1 VEQLSGHNV
10 SDVIACA
17 VQAQASGLSVVP
29 PAQDGTKRPISA
41 WRRYMSEAASLDQ
54 VLSWYDA
61 AESPTGLGLVT
72 GSVSGGLE
80 LLEFEGRARPE
91 VQLFM
96 AGAAELGLSEVVD
109 RIRFG
114 YCEFTPAGGVHLLYR
129 CEKPVTTKLARDEA
143 GEVLVET
150 KGEGGYVIVAP
161 SFGAVHPSGKP
172 WCRHRGGFDTIATI
186 ATEEREELHRLC
198 RSFDRYPKTARAL
211 GSQSTPGHRPGDEW
225 AADTSWSQIL
235 EPKGWQPLYTAG
247 DGNQHWR
254 RPGKDRGT
262 SATVSENGTG
272 VLYVF
277 SSSAPPFEPDQCYT
291 KFGALA
297 VLEHGGDMVATAR
310 ELGRRG
316 FGHQEPEPDDD
327 EAPPRPLQTLRG
339 LLDADEPE
347 YDWLVPNLLERTDRL
362 MVTGAWGYGKST
374 FLRQLGVGV
383 ALGLNTLSTNPL
395 ERHHRPWTVLL
406 IDLENSQRQLR
417 REFRKLLRAV
427 DEHNLGGVL
436 ERFYVESRPEGLV
449 LDSPKDREGDR
460 RWLIDAIAVSGADVL
475 IIGPLYKM
483 IDGDPNEEIPNRNLA
498 KWMDRLRREY
508 DLTILI
514 EAHTTHRE
522 QRPSGWSGWRRW
534 PEFGVHLR
542 ENGSLDHWRGQ
553 REERQWPLL
562 LVKGVPGD
570 WLWKTGSG
578 TTLTPPSDPH
588 EDLIVLCKVEVLR
601 HLNKATRALTAN
613 ELVAL
618 LGRRR
623 SSVWAAIARLQQDGA
638 LDVTTVELLRSNGR
652 PYSTEAFTTS
662 STWRAEQSRSQVP
675 HPLGGHDPGTT
686 LFAVDPE
693 TADELDAARD
703 RHPSNGDFE

>member
-1 VEQLSGHNV
+1 
-10 SDVIACA
+10 
-17 VQAQASGLSVVP
+17 
-29 PAQDGTKRPISA
+29 
-41 WRRYMSEAASLDQ
+41 MSEAASLDQ

-61 AESPTGLGLVT
+61 AESPTGLGLVC

-109 RIRFG
+109 KIRFG

-129 CEKPVTTKLARDEA
+129 CETPVTTKLARDEA

-186 ATEEREELHRLC
+186 TSEEREEIHRLC
-198 RSFDRYPKTARAL
+198 RSFDRYPKVARVL
-211 GSQSTPGHRPGDEW
+211 GSQSAPGHRPGDEW
-225 AADTSWSQIL
+225 AATTAWSQIL
-235 EPKGWQPLYTAG
+235 EPKGWQPLYTAV

-316 FGHQEPEPDDD
+316 FGHQDEVEVHDD
-327 EAPPRPLQTLRG
+327 ELPRRRRAEKVGVLMDT
-339 LLDADEPE
+339 DEPE

-383 ALGLNTLSTNPL
+383 AIGLNTLSTNPL
-395 ERHHRPWTVLL
+395 ERHHRPGTVLL

-427 DEHNLGGVL
+427 DEHNLSRVR
-436 ERFYVESRPEGLV
+436 ENFYVGSFPEGLV
-449 LDSPKDREGDR
+449 LDNPKDRDGDR
-460 RWLIDAIAVSGADVL
+460 RWLEGEIARIGAELL

-498 KWMDRLRREY
+498 KWFDRLRREY
-508 DLTILI
+508 DLAILI
-514 EAHTTHRE
+514 EAHTTHNE

-553 REERQWPLL
+553 REERQWPLQ
-562 LVKGVPGD
+562 LVKGRSQE
-570 WLWKTGSG
+570 WLWKPASG
-578 TTLTPPSDPH
+578 TTSELPSDPH
-588 EDLIVLCKVEVLR
+588 EELIALCKVEVLK
-601 HLNKATRALTAN
+601 HLNKVARPLTAN

-623 SSVWAAIARLQQDGA
+623 SSVWAAIARLQEDGA
-638 LDVTTVELLRSNGR
+638 LEETTIEVLRSNGR
-652 PYSTEAFTTS
+652 PYSTRAFSTS
-662 STWRAEQSRSQVP
+662 SHWQADQDRSRVP

-686 LFAVDPE
+686 LFSVSYLQVDE
-693 TADELDAARD
+693 LDEADDGDSDELDAARD
-703 RHPSNGDFE
+703 RHPSNGDSQ